1 MEFQRLE
8 RHYRQNQVMKYSTIS
23 SRLRRKTSF
32 LHEMVQ
38 MCACKR
44 ALLNYPLIT
53 LPLLPYFAVNN
64 KFLEGPHLFLLMC

>member
-8 RHYRQNQVMKYSTIS
+8 RQYRQNQVMKYSTIS

-44 ALLNYPLIT
+44 ALLSYPLIT
-53 LPLLPYFAVNN
+53 LPL
-64 KFLEGPHLFLLMC
+64 